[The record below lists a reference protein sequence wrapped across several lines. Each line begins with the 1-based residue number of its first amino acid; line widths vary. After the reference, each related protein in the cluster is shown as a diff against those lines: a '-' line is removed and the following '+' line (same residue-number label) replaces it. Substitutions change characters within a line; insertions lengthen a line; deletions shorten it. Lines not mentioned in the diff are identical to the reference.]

1 MSRCLDSIA
10 LYFCSSLTAQRC
22 RECAET
28 PSGATLIKFWII
40 KHSTQTT
47 RSLCLTGPVVYF
59 SFHSASSELP
69 AVVGNPADTMSG
81 CICVSL
87 CVPLLLSSEH
97 LGRLLEGAATYPPAW
112 GTLSYTK
119 THTQKH
125 RFALVIWYLWA
136 PIRVFTLQSGTFGDW
151 GQSQFLVW
159 ELVAG

>member
-22 RECAET
+22 RECAE
-28 PSGATLIKFWII
+28 GATLIKFWII

>member
-10 LYFCSSLTAQRC
+10 LYFCSSLTARRC
-22 RECAET
+22 RECAG
-28 PSGATLIKFWII
+28 GATLIKFWII
-40 KHSTQTT
+40 KHSTQTI

-59 SFHSASSELP
+59 SFRSASSELP

-119 THTQKH
+119 TQICSRNLISVSTNKSFHSAEWH
-125 RFALVIWYLWA
+125 V
-136 PIRVFTLQSGTFGDW
+136 W
-151 GQSQFLVW
+151 GQSRFLVW